1 MRKIQPRAKQILVLP
16 DEETPRENH
25 AGILTPGNV
34 EQEQKAIGT
43 VEAVGA
49 GIEDVKVGD
58 RVIYGA
64 YAGEEISLSGEGS
77 KEIKYKILFDE
88 DVLALIVEA

>member
-1 MRKIQPRAKQILVLP
+1 MPRTKQILVLP
-16 DEETPRENH
+16 DAEEPRENH
-25 AGILTPGNV
+25 AGILTPNNV

-58 RVIYGA
+58 KVIYGM
-64 YAGEEISLSGEGS
+64 YAGEDLSLTDEIG
-77 KEIKYKILFDE
+77 KETKYKILFDE
-88 DVLALIVEA
+88 DVLALIVED